1 MPQAQQCQIRA
12 ASMTY
17 TTAQGSAGSLTHWA
31 RPGIRPTTSWFLV
44 RFVSSVPWQELP
56 NSILDNIFLNSV
68 CPNLSETRYIDTFG
82 HICVLAFI
90 LVYSLPNSSI
100 FVHEVFQ
107 KFLKQLSIG
116 FTMVSMPQMLVL
128 TLQMLVL
135 KKSSIAWFLF
145 LFKDFSFVCF
155 KHQIMFTCLAK
166 NIKQWLYKPF
176 IENTR
181 YHFSYIYH
189 FLNFVSIL
197 HK

>member
-1 MPQAQQCQIRA
+1 MPQAQQCQIQA

-17 TTAQGSAGSLTHWA
+17 TIAQGSAGSLTHWA

-100 FVHEVFQ
+100 FVPWSLPKVF
-107 KFLKQLSIG
+107 KAAFYWVHYG
-116 FTMVSMPQMLVL
+116 FDASNVSSYFANVG
-128 TLQMLVL
+128 
-135 KKSSIAWFLF
+135 SSEKLNSLISVSFQRF
-145 LFKDFSFVCF
+145 FVCLF
-155 KHQIMFTCLAK
+155 
-166 NIKQWLYKPF
+166 
-176 IENTR
+176 
-181 YHFSYIYH
+181 
-189 FLNFVSIL
+189 
-197 HK
+197 